1 MLWNGPMAFGHI
13 LDATKLRS
21 HTARTYIVT
30 AIVVQDWIRAVA
42 GFGGVE
48 GCFFDGFWEGIN
60 RV

>member
-1 MLWNGPMAFGHI
+1 MAFGHI